1 MTHTMRIAV
10 PTKGTRGMSDM
21 VSEVFAKAP
30 TFTFVDVVDGEVNE
44 VRVEENAAL
53 HLTQGV
59 GPVVMKTLKDKGI
72 EVILACEVGPGA
84 KTLMD
89 MSNISLVQVEPGTR
103 VSKAVEM
110 ALRGS
115 KPVESY
121 AD

>member
-1 MTHTMRIAV
+1 MTPTMRIAV
-10 PTKGTRGMSDM
+10 PTKGARGISDV

-30 TFTFVDVVDGEVNE
+30 TFTFVDVVDGKIND
-44 VRVEENAAL
+44 VRVEENASL

-89 MSNISLVQVEPGTR
+89 MSNIGLVQVEPGTR
-103 VSKAVEM
+103 VSEAVER

-121 AD
+121 VD

>member
-30 TFTFVDVVDGEVNE
+30 TFTFVDVVDGNIGD

-72 EVILACEVGPGA
+72 EMILACEVGPGA

-89 MSNISLVQVEPGTR
+89 LSNIGLVQVEPGTK
-103 VSKAVEM
+103 VSEAVEQ
-110 ALRGS
+110 ALRS
-115 KPVESY
+115 PAIAESPI
-121 AD
+121 D

>member
-1 MTHTMRIAV
+1 MTPTMRIAV

>member
-1 MTHTMRIAV
+1 MTPMTRIAV
-10 PTKGTRGMSDM
+10 PTKGTRGMSDE

-59 GPVVMKTLKDKGI
+59 GPVVMKILKDKGI

-89 MSNISLVQVEPGTR
+89 MSNIGLLKVEPGTK
-103 VSKAVEM
+103 VSEAVER

>member
-1 MTHTMRIAV
+1 MTPTMRIAV
-10 PTKGTRGMSDM
+10 PTKGTRGMNDV

-30 TFTFVDVVDGEVNE
+30 TFTIVDVVDGKIND
-44 VRVEENAAL
+44 VRVEENASL

-89 MSNISLVQVEPGTR
+89 MNNIGLVQVEPGTR
-103 VSKAVEM
+103 VSEAVER

-115 KPVESY
+115 EPVEPY
-121 AD
+121 ID